1 MKNMLGSL
9 RGQGAFILLG
19 GILLAV
25 GMTMVTN
32 YLSQTANDV
41 QHTVEAEETPRFE
54 HLDAVEKLYERFAL
68 REDRQAIIIH
78 VTEQTLYLVKDGTAV
93 ASYPIS
99 SSKYGVGSRAGSNKT
114 PLGTHR
120 ISEMFGDG
128 APLGTVFRA
137 RVNTGEVVKIYT
149 DDTDI
154 EDDLVTTRIMWLDG
168 QESGLNTGAGI
179 DSHSRYIYIHGTQEE
194 GLIGRPASH
203 GCIRMKNQD
212 VIDLFDRVQIGTL
225 VEILE

>member
-1 MKNMLGSL
+1 MKKILGS
-9 RGQGAFILLG
+9 RGIKILLVLLG
-19 GILLAV
+19 GGLLGV
-25 GMTMVTN
+25 GITMIAQ
-32 YLSQTANDV
+32 YSSQKSHDAQSV
-41 QHTVEAEETPRFE
+41 VEAQETPQVGFDE
-54 HLDAVEKLYERFAL
+54 VLGKLRDSFAL
-68 REDRQAIIIH
+68 QHDELAIVIR
-78 VTEQTLYLVKDGTAV
+78 VTEQMLYLVKDGTTL

-99 SSKYGVGSRAGSNKT
+99 GSAYGIGSRAGSNKT

-128 APLGTVFRA
+128 APLGTVFRS
-137 RVNTGEVVKIYT
+137 RVNTREVAKIYT
-149 DDTDI
+149 DDTDV

-168 QESGLNTGAGI
+168 QEPGVNKGPGI

-212 VIDLFDRVQIGTL
+212 VIELFEQVQIGTL

>member
-1 MKNMLGSL
+1 MPNQPKNTQNAL
-9 RGQGAFILLG
+9 
-19 GILLAV
+19 
-25 GMTMVTN
+25 
-32 YLSQTANDV
+32 
-41 QHTVEAEETPRFE
+41 EAQETPHTEALKKLQE
-54 HLDAVEKLYERFAL
+54 HFAL
-68 REDRQAIIIH
+68 QHDEFAVIIR
-78 VTEQTLYLVKDGTAV
+78 VSEQMLYLVKDGATV

-99 SSKYGVGSRAGSNKT
+99 GSAYGVGSRAGSNKT

-120 ISEMFGDG
+120 ISETYGDG
-128 APLGTVFRA
+128 APLGTVFRS
-137 RVNTGEVVKIYT
+137 RVNTGQVAKIYT
-149 DDTDI
+149 DDTDV

-168 QESGLNTGAGI
+168 QEPGVNKGAGI

-212 VIDLFDRVQIGTL
+212 VVELFDMVKVGTL

>member
-1 MKNMLGSL
+1 MTN
-9 RGQGAFILLG
+9 ILTSRIGKVFLILVG
-19 GILLAV
+19 GIVLGFGLTTLMDYTSNQSDDA
-25 GMTMVTN
+25 
-32 YLSQTANDV
+32 
-41 QHTVEAEETPRFE
+41 QHAVEAQETPQFDHAE
-54 HLDAVEKLYERFAL
+54 VLEKLRDRFAL
-68 REDRQAIIIH
+68 QHDEFAIIIR
-78 VTEQTLYLVKDGTAV
+78 VTEQMLYLVRDGITI

-99 SSKYGVGSRAGSNKT
+99 GSAYGIGSRAGSNKT

-120 ISEMFGDG
+120 ISETFGDG
-128 APLGTVFRA
+128 APPGTVFRS
-137 RVNTGEVVKIYT
+137 RVNTGKVAPIYT
-149 DDTDI
+149 DDTDV

-168 QESGLNTGAGI
+168 QEPGVNKGAGI

-212 VIDLFDRVQIGTL
+212 VVDLFDKINVGTL